1 MNQPYGGPQAQTQTQ
16 TQTQAQAQMDP
27 QAFAQAMSFMSTPAG
42 MQSMAAFAT
51 HMTTAANGPGPMQY
65 TQPRSEGQYS
75 HGQQAG
81 QKRKRPEHHANVPP
95 LPPKKSQS
103 GPKPPRA
110 KAAPPPPVPSFGFS
124 LPTPTA
130 PTSRANNKGD
140 QKKRVNLGLSA
151 QNVMEESS
159 SEEEDIDEEAVLADK
174 IKVEG
179 VAFEHNGEMISLQT
193 AADVQ
198 AYIKDRRR
206 NYPTQQRAFEKAQE
220 AEVRRKAELEFLH
233 RVKGKPERPAPE
245 PRPAKANKPPKIDEK
260 ARKETDRKR
269 EELAALRKRL
279 HETMMQKPSQP
290 TNLLGAGYES
300 DTGSDAASSVLSE
313 SSVVSSSEESEEE
326 SDEEEESDSDAAPET
341 TSSKAAPPP
350 VNVPPPA
357 PVSAPSSQVCKNWSS
372 NGKCKFKKGC
382 RWAHPPQEKGS
393 GKEKVEKKMGLYEKM
408 VEQELEKADRMA
420 LDAIKYL
427 GQHGFLG

>member
-1 MNQPYGGPQAQTQTQ
+1 MNQPYGGPRTQAQTQ
-16 TQTQAQAQMDP
+16 AQPQMDP

-51 HMTTAANGPGPMQY
+51 QMTTAANGPMQY
-65 TQPRSEGQYS
+65 TQPQAPQAQAAPQYS

-81 QKRKRPEHHANVPP
+81 QKRKRPEYHANVPP
-95 LPPKKSQS
+95 LPPKKPQS

-124 LPTPTA
+124 LPVPTA
-130 PTSRANNKGD
+130 PTSRTN

-151 QNVMEESS
+151 QNAMGESS
-159 SEEEDIDEEAVLADK
+159 SEEEDVDEEAVLADK

-206 NYPTQQRAFEKAQE
+206 NYPTQQRALEKAQE
-220 AEVRRKAELEFLH
+220 AEARRKAELEFLH
-233 RVKGKPERPAPE
+233 RVKGKPERLAPE
-245 PRPAKANKPPKIDEK
+245 PRPAKAKKPLKIDEK
-260 ARKETDRKR
+260 AREETDRKR

-290 TNLLGAGYES
+290 TSLLGAGYES
-300 DTGSDAASSVLSE
+300 DTGSDATSSVLSD

-326 SDEEEESDSDAAPET
+326 SEEEEESDSDAAPET

-357 PVSAPSSQVCKNWSS
+357 PVSAPSTQVCKNWSR

-382 RWAHPPQEKGS
+382 RWAHPPQEKGTD
-393 GKEKVEKKMGLYEKM
+393 KEKVEKKMGLYEKM
-408 VEQELEKADRMA
+408 VEQELEKADRLA

-427 GQHGFLG
+427 GQNGFLG